1 MTLASSSNAASG
13 ATSGVTTNATSGT
26 AGTGL
31 ATATAG
37 AQRALQQGFALGL
50 PPRPALLSRGAW
62 LALIALIL
70 AVGIGVPVSALVIP
84 ETSALHLS
92 AYAMTLVGKLM
103 CYAIAALALD
113 LVWGY
118 CGILSLGHGLFF
130 ALGGYAIGMY
140 LMRAIGHDGK
150 YGSDLPDFMV
160 FLDWHALPWYW
171 QGTQHLAYAL
181 LLVVLVPAVVA
192 WVFGFFTFRSRV
204 KGVYL
209 SIITQAMTF
218 AAMLLFYRNET
229 GFGGNNGFTDF
240 KRIAGFPITHAGT
253 RTALFLMT
261 FAALVLA
268 FIAARAIVT
277 SKLGRVVTA
286 VRDGETRLMFL
297 GYNPLGYKLFVW
309 TFSAVLCGIAGALY
323 VPQVGIINPSEM
335 SPGNSIEMAI
345 WVAVGGRGTLIGP
358 IIGAFAVNGAKTVF
372 TAWFAEYWL
381 FFLGAIFVLVPL
393 LLPNGIMGLIDMA
406 ARRVRK

>member
-1 MTLASSSNAASG
+1 MTSATSPASASGSAASSG
-13 ATSGVTTNATSGT
+13 ATPPDERA
-26 AGTGL
+26 AL
-31 ATATAG
+31 A
-37 AQRALQQGFALGL
+37 GFALGL
-50 PPRPALLSRGAW
+50 PPRPALLSRRAW
-62 LALIALIL
+62 QALIALIIAIGL
-70 AVGIGVPVSALVIP
+70 GVPFTALVVP
-84 ETSALHLS
+84 ETSSFHLS
-92 AYAMTLVGKLM
+92 AYAMTLSGKFM

-118 CGILSLGHGLFF
+118 CGILSLGHALFF

-171 QGTQHLAYAL
+171 EGTQHFWYAL
-181 LLVVLVPAVVA
+181 LLVVLVPAVIA

-240 KRIAGFPITHAGT
+240 KRIAGFPITHPGT
-253 RTALFLMT
+253 RTALLLIT
-261 FAALVLA
+261 FAVLVLS
-268 FIAARAIVT
+268 FIGARAIVT

-297 GYNPLGYKLFVW
+297 GYSPLGYKLFVW
-309 TFSAVLCGIAGALY
+309 TVSAVLCGIAGALY
-323 VPQVGIINPSEM
+323 VPQVGIINPGEM

-358 IIGAFAVNGAKTVF
+358 IIGAFAVNGAKSFF
-372 TAWFAEYWL
+372 TANFAEYWL

-393 LLPNGIMGLIDMA
+393 LLPNGIMGLIELA
-406 ARRVRK
+406 TRRRSR

>member
-1 MTLASSSNAASG
+1 MTSATSPASVTSSGSG
-13 ATSGVTTNATSGT
+13 APQ
-26 AGTGL
+26 
-31 ATATAG
+31 G
-37 AQRALQQGFALGL
+37 AERAVQSGFALGL
-50 PPRPALLSRGAW
+50 PPRPALLSRPAW
-62 LALIALIL
+62 IALIALIIAIGL
-70 AVGIGVPVSALVIP
+70 GVPFSALVLP

-92 AYAMTLVGKLM
+92 AYMMTLTGKFM
-103 CYAIAALALD
+103 CYAIGALALD

-118 CGILSLGHGLFF
+118 CGILSLGHALFF

-140 LMRAIGHDGK
+140 LMRSIGHDGV
-150 YGSDLPDFMV
+150 YQSDLPDFMV
-160 FLDWHALPWYW
+160 FLNWHALPWYW
-171 QGTQHLAYAL
+171 EGTQHLWFAL
-181 LLVVLVPAVVA
+181 LLVILVPAVIA

-240 KRIAGFPITHAGT
+240 KRIGGFPITHPGT
-253 RTALFLMT
+253 RTALFLIT
-261 FAALVLA
+261 FAVLVLA
-268 FIAARAIVT
+268 FLGARAIVT

-297 GYNPLGYKLFVW
+297 GYSPLGYKLFIW
-309 TFSAVLCGIAGALY
+309 TVSAILCGIAGALY
-323 VPQVGIINPSEM
+323 VPQVGIINPGEM

-358 IIGAFAVNGAKTVF
+358 IIGAFAVNGAKSFF
-372 TAWFAEYWL
+372 TANFPEYWL
-381 FFLGAIFVLVPL
+381 FFLGLIFVLVPL
-393 LLPNGIMGLIDMA
+393 LLPRGIMGLIE
-406 ARRVRK
+406 VVLHRKDRS

>member
-1 MTLASSSNAASG
+1 MAVTISTMPGIPSAAG
-13 ATSGVTTNATSGT
+13 QDIGRT
-26 AGTGL
+26 
-31 ATATAG
+31 
-37 AQRALQQGFALGL
+37 LGL
-50 PPRPALLSRGAW
+50 PPRPALLSRNAW
-62 LALIALIL
+62 LALLALSI
-70 AVGIGVPVSALVIP
+70 AVGIGVPVGALVVP
-84 ETSALHLS
+84 ETSAFHLS
-92 AYAMTLVGKLM
+92 AYAMTLAGKFM
-103 CYAIAALALD
+103 CYAIGALALD

-118 CGILSLGHGLFF
+118 CGVLSLGHALFF

-140 LMRAIGHDGK
+140 LMRSIGNEGV

-160 FLDWHALPWYW
+160 SLNWQALPWYW
-171 QGTQHLAYAL
+171 EGTQHLGYAL
-181 LLVVLVPAVVA
+181 LLVVLVPAAVA
-192 WVFGFFTFRSRV
+192 WIFGFFTFRSRV

-209 SIITQAMTF
+209 SIITQALTF

-240 KRIAGFPITHAGT
+240 KRIAGFAITHPGT
-253 RTALFLMT
+253 RTALFLLT
-261 FAALVLA
+261 FATLVLA

-309 TFSAVLCGIAGALY
+309 TVSAILCGIAGALY
-323 VPQVGIINPSEM
+323 VPQVGIINPGEM

-358 IIGAFAVNGAKTVF
+358 IVGAFAVNGAKSFF
-372 TAWFAEYWL
+372 TANFPEYWL
-381 FFLGAIFVLVPL
+381 FFLGLIFVLVPL
-393 LLPNGIMGLIDMA
+393 LLPRGIMGLIGNVFK
-406 ARRVRK
+406 RSTH

>member
-1 MTLASSSNAASG
+1 MTS
-13 ATSGVTTNATSGT
+13 ATSSASTSVD
-26 AGTGL
+26 AL
-31 ATATAG
+31 SD
-37 AQRALQQGFALGL
+37 AQASERERLEGFALGL
-50 PPRPALLSRGAW
+50 PPRPALLSRRAW
-62 LALIALIL
+62 QFLIALIIAIGL
-70 AVGIGVPVSALVIP
+70 GVPFTALVLP
-84 ETSALHLS
+84 ETSAFHLS
-92 AYAMTLVGKLM
+92 AYAMTLTGKLM
-103 CYAIAALALD
+103 CYAISALALD

-160 FLDWHALPWYW
+160 FLDWHQLPWYW
-171 QGTQHLAYAL
+171 EGTEHLGYAL
-181 LLVVLVPAVVA
+181 LLVVLVPAVIA

-240 KRIAGFPITHAGT
+240 KRIAGYPITHAGT
-253 RTALFLMT
+253 RTALFLLT
-261 FAALVLA
+261 FAVLVLA
-268 FIAARAIVT
+268 FIGARAIVT

-297 GYNPLGYKLFVW
+297 GYSPLAYKLFVW
-309 TFSAVLCGIAGALY
+309 TVSAVLCGIAGALY

-358 IIGAFAVNGAKTVF
+358 IIGAFAVNGAKSFF
-372 TAWFAEYWL
+372 TAYFAEYWL
-381 FFLGAIFVLVPL
+381 FFLGLIFVLVPL
-393 LLPNGIMGLIDMA
+393 LLPNGIMGLFEL
-406 ARRVRK
+406 VTRKRNR

>member
-1 MTLASSSNAASG
+1 MTS
-13 ATSGVTTNATSGT
+13 ATSPSSAQGRLGAH
-26 AGTGL
+26 
-31 ATATAG
+31 AG
-37 AQRALQQGFALGL
+37 AAGGRDAPAGFALGL
-50 PPRPALLSRGAW
+50 PPRPALLSRRAW
-62 LALIALIL
+62 LALIVLIAVVAL
-70 AVGIGVPVSALVIP
+70 GVPFATLVVP
-84 ETSALHLS
+84 ETSPLHLS
-92 AYAMTLVGKLM
+92 AYATTVAGKFM

-118 CGILSLGHGLFF
+118 CGILSLGHALFF

-160 FLDWHALPWYW
+160 FLDWHQLPWYW
-171 QGTQHLAYAL
+171 EGTQHLGYAL

-240 KRIAGFPITHAGT
+240 KRIGGFPITHAGT
-253 RTALFLMT
+253 RTALLLIT
-261 FAALVLA
+261 FAVLIAA
-268 FIAARAIVT
+268 FIGARAIVT

-297 GYNPLGYKLFVW
+297 GYSPLAYKLFVW
-309 TFSAVLCGIAGALY
+309 TVSAVLCGIAGALY
-323 VPQVGIINPSEM
+323 VPQVGIINPGEM

-358 IIGAFAVNGAKTVF
+358 IVGAFAVNGAKSFF
-372 TAWFAEYWL
+372 TANFPEYWL
-381 FFLGAIFVLVPL
+381 FFLGLIFVLVPL
-393 LLPNGIMGLIDMA
+393 FLPNGIMGIVDLA
-406 ARRVRK
+406 KRKRNRS

>member
-1 MTLASSSNAASG
+1 MNSTTQSFSTAAAS
-13 ATSGVTTNATSGT
+13 APRSSGQAHAEPA
-26 AGTGL
+26 AGPITPPSAPRFTL
-31 ATATAG
+31 DLPT
-37 AQRALQQGFALGL
+37 RA
-50 PPRPALLSRGAW
+50 ALLPRRAW
-62 LALIALIL
+62 LALVALCV
-70 AVGIGVPVSALVIP
+70 AVGIGVPLAALVVP
-84 ETSALHLS
+84 ESSAFHLS
-92 AYAMTLVGKLM
+92 SYAMTLGGKLM

-140 LMRAIGHDGK
+140 LMREIGRDGK

-171 QGTQHLAYAL
+171 QGTEHLAYAL
-181 LLVVLVPAVVA
+181 ALVVLVPAALA

-209 SIITQAMTF
+209 SIITQALTF

-240 KRIAGFPITHAGT
+240 KRIAGFAITSPGT
-253 RTALFLMT
+253 RTALFLLT
-261 FAALVLA
+261 FAALA
-268 FIAARAIVT
+268 ASFIAARAIVV

-286 VRDGETRLMFL
+286 IRDGETRLMFV
-297 GYNPLGYKLFVW
+297 GYSPLAYKLFVW
-309 TFSAVLCGIAGALY
+309 TVSAVLCAIAGALY

-358 IIGAFAVNGAKTVF
+358 IIGAFAVNGAKSLF
-372 TAWFAEYWL
+372 TAYFAEYWL
-381 FFLGAIFVLVPL
+381 FFLGLIFVLVPL
-393 LLPNGIMGLIDMA
+393 VLPRGIMGAGA
-406 ARRVRK
+406 ALARKGASR